1 MRSTTLK
8 TCLILLFLLSSSFA
22 LSLNDFKLV
31 LPFTVM
37 IMVIMLA
44 VAYMLGK
51 ALQNAQL
58 DAWVKTEIREMVVAA
73 ILFVIVIG
81 IMVSNPAVNSIINA
95 LTGTSGQDYKVQAN
109 AVLDGMVAKANVAF
123 LDDMK
128 AFHLIG
134 LMSGFSTSLA
144 IAVIYFG
151 GYFGSSPYMGFSSFF
166 VFLSQ
171 AASGLSGMIF
181 LYTALKVL
189 MDFFLQ
195 VSGSL
200 VYVAFAFRFIPF
212 TRQLGNT
219 LVGFFVGVYVILPLS
234 ILLVGSMHSVLT
246 ANGGMPSPHITKWND
261 MELSIP
267 PGASFICSKDAGTAI
282 RFVLGF
288 FGEIGFALPPCIAV
302 AILSFGYGFWPCMW
316 LMTSIVYPIVVLG
329 VTIAWDTMMAVY
341 SWHSNQVLIDNAT
354 AIFHVLQPFMQAVNN
369 LVVLSYVDAIVIMAI
384 TYIGAKAISTA
395 LGGEYLVPGVQR
407 LVG

>member
-8 TCLILLFLLSSSFA
+8 ICLILLVLLSSSFA
-22 LSLNDFKLV
+22 LSLDDFKLV
-31 LPFTVM
+31 LPFTIV

-44 VAYMLGK
+44 ATYMLSQ
-51 ALQNAQL
+51 ALQNSQL
-58 DAWVKTEIREMVVAA
+58 SAWVKTEIREMIVAA
-73 ILFVIVIG
+73 ILVVIVIG
-81 IMVSNPAVNSIINA
+81 IMASNPAVNGIINT

-109 AVLDGMVAKANVAF
+109 GVLDGMIAKANSAY

-144 IAVIYFG
+144 IAIIYFG
-151 GYFGSSPYMGFSSFF
+151 GYFGSSPYMGFSAFF

-189 MDFFLQ
+189 MDFFLKT
-195 VSGSL
+195 SGSL
-200 VYVAFAFRFIPF
+200 VYIAFAFRFIPF

-219 LVGFFVGVYVILPLS
+219 LIGFFVGVYVILPLS
-234 ILLVGSMHSVLT
+234 ILLVGGMHSAL
-246 ANGGMPSPHITKWND
+246 GSGMPSPHITKWND
-261 MELSIP
+261 MEIDIP
-267 PGASFICSKDAGTAI
+267 YGASFICSKDAGTAI
-282 RFVLGF
+282 RFILGF

-316 LMTSIVYPIVVLG
+316 LMTSIVYPLVVLG
-329 VTIAWDTMMAVY
+329 VTIAWDTIMAAY
-341 SWHSNQVLIDNAT
+341 SWHSDQALIDNAT
-354 AIFHVLQPFMQAVNN
+354 AIFHVLQPYMQAVNN